1 VIRTRVGYAGGTTT
15 HPTYRSI
22 GNHSETVQIDYDPT
36 RVSYEELLEIFWTN
50 HCPTSRPWSRQ
61 YMSIIFFHNEE
72 QHRLALASRD
82 REAAKSR
89 QKILTDILPF
99 TEFYLAEHYHQKHT
113 LQQRPEFMK
122 EFTAMYPD
130 PKEFVDST
138 AVARVN
144 GYLARRGTREQL
156 QSEIDQLGL
165 SELARQKLL
174 RIVK

>member
-1 VIRTRVGYAGGTTT
+1 MIHTRVGYAGGTTK

-22 GNHSETVQIDYDPT
+22 GDHSETVQIDYDPT
-36 RVSYEELLEIFWTN
+36 RVSYEELLEIFWTS

-61 YMSIIFFHNEE
+61 YMSIIFFHNDK
-72 QHRLALASRD
+72 QHRLALATRD
-82 REAAKSR
+82 RENAKNR

-99 TEFYLAEHYHQKHT
+99 TEFYLAEDYHQKHT
-113 LQQRPEFMK
+113 LQQQPDFMK
-122 EFTAMYPD
+122 EFKAIYPD

-144 GYLARRGTREQL
+144 GYLAGHGTREQL

-165 SELARQKLL
+165 SEPARQKLL
-174 RIVK
+174 HIVK